1 MALLLNDT
9 RKVVI
14 FVQLLL
20 ERYLC
25 LEGVILVF
33 AVDAVDALHRLLV
46 AGPHLH
52 LPMRR
57 LPFAV
62 LLARVKFD
70 QLFFEFGGLLLLLV
84 SLLALLF
91 LVVAVD
97 LFQVLLVDFGLFS
110 VLLLY
115 LTPSRFIFLTRRLD
129 LVLQDITLFCVCLL
143 FPSKKRVL
151 VL

>member
-1 MALLLNDT
+1 MALLLNHT

-52 LPMRR
+52 LPMRH
-57 LPFAV
+57 LPLSV
-62 LLARVKFD
+62 LLA
-70 QLFFEFGGLLLLLV
+70 
-84 SLLALLF
+84 
-91 LVVAVD
+91 
-97 LFQVLLVDFGLFS
+97 
-110 VLLLY
+110 
-115 LTPSRFIFLTRRLD
+115 
-129 LVLQDITLFCVCLL
+129 
-143 FPSKKRVL
+143 
-151 VL
+151 

>member
-1 MALLLNDT
+1 LPLLNHT

-14 FVQLLL
+14 FVQLLF

-25 LEGVILVF
+25 LEGVLLVF
-33 AVDAVDALHRLLV
+33 AVDAVDALLRLLV
-46 AGPHLH
+46 ARPHLH

-91 LVVAVD
+91 LVAPVD
-97 LFQVLLVDFGLFS
+97 LFQVFLVDLGLFG
-110 VLLLY
+110 VLLLN
-115 LTPSRFIFLTRRLD
+115 LPPSRLIFLTRRLD
-129 LVLQDITLFCVCLL
+129 LALEGIALFGVCLL
-143 FPSKKRVL
+143 FPSKKRIL